1 MTYCRNCGAELKED
15 AKFCSKCGTPVSLQT
30 VKTGERPKR
39 KSLSPL
45 AIASIAGLATVG
57 IIILVTFAFLMGGLP
72 FGGVIGSGNL
82 QTRQES
88 FTGFDTLDV
97 GSGFKVQ
104 VTQANSYRI
113 LITADDNVLNY
124 TQVTKT
130 GNTLSI
136 RLQPWLS
143 FQTTTLR
150 AEIWMPALKELQFSG
165 GVNGTARD
173 FVLTHDF
180 TVGLS
185 GGSVLRMEGEARD
198 LEAVCSGGSRLDL
211 SDFGVGNAQIDFSGG
226 SQGTV
231 DVTGRLDASLSGGS
245 KLTYIGN
252 PTLGTIST
260 SGGSTISP
268 G

>member
-1 MTYCRNCGAELKED
+1 MKED
-15 AKFCSKCGTPVSLQT
+15 ARFCPKCGTQVSLQAAET
-30 VKTGERPKR
+30 AKTPRR
-39 KSLSPL
+39 RSLSPL
-45 AIASIAGLATVG
+45 AIGGIAGIAAIALIVIVA
-57 IIILVTFAFLMGGLP
+57 FAFLFGGMP

-82 QTRQES
+82 QTREES
-88 FTGFDTLDV
+88 FTGFNIVEVDR
-97 GSGFKVQ
+97 GFRVQ
-104 VTQANSYRI
+104 VTQASSYRI

-143 FQTTTLR
+143 FQSTTLR
-150 AEIWMPALKELQFSG
+150 AEISMPDLRELQFSG

-198 LEAVCSGGSRLDL
+198 LVAECSGGSRLDL
-211 SDFGVGNAQIDFSGG
+211 SNFAVDNAQIGFSGG

-231 DVTGRLDASLSGGS
+231 DVAGRLDANLSGGS
-245 KLTYIGN
+245 KHSYLGS
-252 PTLGTIST
+252 PTLGTINT
-260 SGGSTISP
+260 SGGSSISP